1 MAAVLPALDEHQVER
16 PHVAEQFFETRR
28 RLIRQFADMRPAGG
42 RRDDHFRRAGFSMQI
57 TVFAGMVD
65 IKAVVRVLDGAHPP
79 AAAGEFAHQVDDQ
92 RGLAGVLVAGN
103 PENPDQAFFAQALH
117 QPAAATSLPGK
128 IAQGR

>member
-1 MAAVLPALDEHQVER
+1 MQV
-16 PHVAEQFFETRR
+16 
-28 RLIRQFADMRPAGG
+28 
-42 RRDDHFRRAGFSMQI
+42 

-65 IKAVVRVLDGAHPP
+65 VETVVRMLDGTHPP

-103 PENPDQAFFAQALH
+103 TEYPDQAFFAQALH